1 MTCAELT
8 QLAQAQHE
16 KMTQQEG
23 NTKLQVKSELS
34 WPADSSVLTFTNL
47 TGQLVFKHMQEQ
59 GRTTSASTIFFSLQ
73 KYFSTKIN
81 LQNIQKLS
89 PS

>member
-59 GRTTSASTIFFSLQ
+59 GRTTSASTIFFFSAKVFFYQNKSLEH
-73 KYFSTKIN
+73 TKV
-81 LQNIQKLS
+81 KS
-89 PS
+89 